1 MSFQMIQ
8 DFRLAREL
16 LCMTNAGTDLAVQ
29 IPDVSL
35 DLKILL
41 AIQNRWKDK
50 INMRYFGQP
59 SLMLPPK
66 RGATVSLY
74 IVCILT
80 WSHWDF
86 QKNWFKWTVK
96 ITANFTANGLKLQC
110 KVIEMLKCSKII
122 GHVARNRVDVLSRLL
137 CFLTI
142 IFAKYFLCGV

>member
-1 MSFQMIQ
+1 MKTICIINKCYKIYVYRTLLHCMVLMKTYSLNAYVRFFDGVECFEGFVSFQMIQ

-59 SLMLPPK
+59 ILMLPPK

-80 WSHWDF
+80 WSHRDF
-86 QKNWFKWTVK
+86 QK
-96 ITANFTANGLKLQC
+96 
-110 KVIEMLKCSKII
+110 I
-122 GHVARNRVDVLSRLL
+122 GWLV
-137 CFLTI
+137 
-142 IFAKYFLCGV
+142 